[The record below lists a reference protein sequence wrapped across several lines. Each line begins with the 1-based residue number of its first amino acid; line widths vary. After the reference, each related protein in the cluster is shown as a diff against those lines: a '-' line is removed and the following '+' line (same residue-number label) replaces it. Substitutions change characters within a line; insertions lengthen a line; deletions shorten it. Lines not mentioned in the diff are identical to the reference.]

1 MFSGGGGAWLAFT
14 RGEHRYV
21 VYTAI
26 GQGWGDKAGVVVERG
41 GRRLA
46 ALACTRPPV
55 SDIGP
60 ELFERAGIRHAGRR
74 FRAALSPLL
83 EGTRHLVDGRRGRQA

>member
-1 MFSGGGGAWLAFT
+1 
-14 RGEHRYV
+14 
-21 VYTAI
+21 
-26 GQGWGDKAGVVVERG
+26 VVVERG

-60 ELFERAGIRHAGRR
+60 ELFERAGI
-74 FRAALSPLL
+74 PTL
-83 EGTRHLVDGRRGRQA
+83 EEGFELP